1 MMAKAGQQPKRPS
14 DYPPLRTETATM
26 AKVTISI
33 PHLVMREQED
43 GTYRPRFVPGPAL
56 RKMGYK
62 GRDLRTEAG
71 DWYTLE
77 QARDFA
83 RALQKDVEDR
93 RHAKANGKRMPRP
106 MPAKYL
112 TVQTLFDEFF
122 SGPQFSAK
130 GEASR
135 YGVKRLADASQ
146 RYYRAHR
153 KALEAFDPMF
163 LAAPAAA
170 LTKASL
176 RGLFEQVAEK
186 RGIHT
191 ARGILSTLSTVLSY
205 AVRRDRI
212 RDNPTER
219 LRLPSPPPRIR
230 VGSLEEM
237 RQLIDAADAL
247 GRPELGDSIMLALFT
262 GQRQADRLALLDG
275 RLVEGRLM
283 FRQKKTG
290 ALVMVPPA
298 PQLIARLEAMR
309 IRRESAKVQWQE
321 AVIDETG
328 GRPFKSAWY
337 RQMFAAVRVA
347 AVKGI
352 EGKLQPMASL
362 EDFRDQDLRDTA
374 VTWLANAGCT
384 IPEICA
390 ITGHAPDHATRIM
403 KHYLARNAE
412 QADSAIGKLIR
423 WVEGK
428 GGL

>member
-1 MMAKAGQQPKRPS
+1 MPKAGQRSKRPS
-14 DYPPLRTETATM
+14 ECPPSRTETATM
-26 AKVTISI
+26 AQVTISI
-33 PHLVMREQED
+33 PHLVMREQSD
-43 GTYRPRFVPGPAL
+43 GTYRPRFVPGPNL

-71 DWYTLE
+71 DWYSLE

-83 RALQKDVEDR
+83 RALQNDIETR
-93 RHAKANGKRMPRP
+93 RLAKESGKRMPRP
-106 MPAKYL
+106 MPPKYL
-112 TVQTLFDEFF
+112 TVQTLFDEWFA
-122 SGPQFSAK
+122 GPQFSGKADP
-130 GEASR
+130 AR
-135 YGVKRLADASQ
+135 YGVKRLAAASM

-153 KALEAFDPMF
+153 KALEAFDPLFM
-163 LAAPAAA
+163 AAPAAA

-176 RGLFEQVAEK
+176 RGLFEQVAEA

-191 ARGILSTLSTVLSY
+191 ARGIFSTLSAVLSY

-237 RQLIDAADAL
+237 RQLIDAADAI

-283 FRQKKTG
+283 FRQQKTG

-298 PQLIARLEAMR
+298 PQLVTRLEAMR
-309 IRRESAKVQWQE
+309 ARREGAKVQWQE

-337 RQMFAAVRVA
+337 RQMFAAVRA
-347 AVKGI
+347 TAVKGI
-352 EGKLQPMASL
+352 EGKLKPMASL

-390 ITGHAPDHATRIM
+390 ITGHAPEHATRIM
-403 KHYLARNAE
+403 KHYLARNTE

-423 WVEGK
+423 WMDGK